1 MKHRNT
7 CNKFILFAYLLV
19 LMALLP
25 TGASA
30 AQVMTRTLKDK
41 PAILIAAF
49 GTSTKAQATYDEF
62 EKQLKATLPDY
73 EIRWAFTSEVIRER
87 VNAKRAKVGN
97 PDKLLS
103 VQQALADIEAQGY
116 TKVVV
121 EPLQIFPGEEYEET
135 LRQAKNFPGLKVEF
149 GETLLH
155 RWEYVHEVIKILSK
169 DFLPPGEGSN
179 VLVAHGSPQTAVGSN
194 STYLGIDRY
203 LSKKYP
209 NVFIGCVEGILTRE
223 EALNAA
229 KAYPAQ
235 KVRFVPFMFVGGD
248 HVMNDIM
255 GDDNDSGEPSWKG
268 ELSQA
273 GKSVD
278 IPTVTLN
285 GEILYR
291 GLGLIPEINKIYIR
305 EIERA
310 LNRL

>member
-1 MKHRNT
+1 
-7 CNKFILFAYLLV
+7 
-19 LMALLP
+19 MALLP
-25 TGASA
+25 TGVSA

-49 GTSTKAQATYDEF
+49 GTSTKAQATYEEF
-62 EKQLKATLPDY
+62 TKQLKAALPNY
-73 EIRWAFTSEVIRER
+73 EVRWAFTSEVIRER
-87 VNAKRAKVGN
+87 VNAKRAKEGN

-103 VQQALADIEAQGY
+103 VQQALADIESQGY

-155 RWEYVHEVIKILSK
+155 RWEYVHEVIAILSK
-169 DFLPPGEGSN
+169 DFLPPEEGSN

-194 STYLGIDRY
+194 STYLGIDRF

-209 NVFIGCVEGILTRE
+209 NVFIGCVEGILSRE
-223 EALNAA
+223 EALEAA
-229 KAYPAQ
+229 KAHPTK
-235 KVRFVPFMFVGGD
+235 KVRFIPFMFVGGD
-248 HVMNDIM
+248 HIMNDIM
-255 GDDNDSGEPSWKG
+255 GDDDGSSEPSWKVELLRG
-268 ELSQA
+268 E
-273 GKSVD
+273 KTVD
-278 IPTVTLN
+278 IPTIMLN
-285 GEILYR
+285 GETQYR

>member
-1 MKHRNT
+1 MKYRNT
-7 CNKFILFAYLLV
+7 CTKLILCVYLLV

-49 GTSTKAQATYDEF
+49 GTSTKAQVTYDEF
-62 EKQLKATLPDY
+62 EKQLKATLPNY

-229 KAYPAQ
+229 KAHPAQ

>member
-1 MKHRNT
+1 MKHHYT
-7 CNKFILFAYLLV
+7 YTKFILCSYLLV
-19 LMALLP
+19 VMALMP
-25 TGASA
+25 NSAPA

-49 GTSTKAQATYDEF
+49 GTSTKAQVTYDEF
-62 EKQLKATLPDY
+62 TKQLKVALPNY
-73 EIRWAFTSEVIRER
+73 EVRWAFTSEVIRER
-87 VNAKRAKVGN
+87 VNTRRTKEGN

-135 LRQAKNFPGLKVEF
+135 LRQAKNFPGLKIEF
-149 GETLLH
+149 GETLLQ
-155 RWEYVHEVIKILSK
+155 RWEYVHEVIAILSK
-169 DFLPPGEGSN
+169 DFLPPEEGSN

-194 STYLGIDRY
+194 STYLGLDRY

-229 KAYPAQ
+229 KANPTK
-235 KVRFVPFMFVGGD
+235 KVRFIPFMFVGGD
-248 HVMNDIM
+248 HIMNDIM
-255 GDDNDSGEPSWKG
+255 GDDDGSSEPSWKV
-268 ELSQA
+268 ELLRA
-273 GKSVD
+273 EKTVD
-278 IPTVTLN
+278 IPTIMLN
-285 GEILYR
+285 GETQYR